1 MVVVADTSP
10 LNYLILSE
18 AIQILQK
25 LYARI
30 CVPEAV
36 IAELRSSNAPLLV
49 QQWAASTPPWVEV
62 HAVTNDFLATHGGKG
77 CIAESKRR

>member
-1 MVVVADTSP
+1 MVVVTDTSP

-18 AIQILQK
+18 AIEILQE
-25 LYARI
+25 LYVRI

-36 IAELRSSNAPLLV
+36 IVELRSSNAPLLV

-62 HAVTNDFLATHGGKG
+62 HSVSNELLADP
-77 CIAESKRR
+77 RWQ